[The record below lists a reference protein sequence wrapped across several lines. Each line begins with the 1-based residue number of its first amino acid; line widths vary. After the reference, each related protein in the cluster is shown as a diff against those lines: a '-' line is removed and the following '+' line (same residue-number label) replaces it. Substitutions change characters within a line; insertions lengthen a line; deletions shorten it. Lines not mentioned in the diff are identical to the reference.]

1 MNPQHLKKLIIE
13 GRSSGESARWRQIR
27 EMDYEITKNYPK
39 QIIDSPLLVSEEES
53 PRQRQN
59 SDFLDLM
66 MNGPADGIPYLV
78 VKEKRKQKATLTDQ
92 LDIVMVD
99 VL

>member
-1 MNPQHLKKLIIE
+1 MNPQHHRKLKIQSDDLE
-13 GRSSGESARWRQIR
+13 ENGRWRQIR

-92 LDIVMVD
+92 LDVVMVD